1 MTECIVTADIKD
13 DEAQALA
20 RFLDRLMLSDFEA
33 KCPSYAQEA
42 YLMQAAAEK
51 VRRAIGQ
58 RQPRRAGSCGST
70 AVPFTA

>member
-1 MTECIVTADIKD
+1 MTECIVTADVKD

-33 KCPSYAQEA
+33 KCPSYTQEDA

-58 RQPRRAGSCGST
+58 RQPVRSA
-70 AVPFTA
+70 